1 MKSPSGSR
9 EQIED
14 EMHPSRFEAEGGK
27 EISSN
32 YLIDNR
38 RLVEEFGVQYVPFH
52 QRVLQIINEVRAE
65 AGKPPIADG

>member
-1 MKSPSGSR
+1 MVRGFLPDARIS
-9 EQIED
+9 
-14 EMHPSRFEAEGGK
+14 FENETGGK

-38 RLVEEFGVQYVPFH
+38 RLVEEFGMQYAPFRE
-52 QRVLQIINEVRAE
+52 RVLQIINEVRAD